1 MKNNLFNK
9 NILQVKGVFHMNMRK
24 ATADDA
30 PEIVNIMDYYM
41 KNTAVHFSY
50 KAPEIDDFRQDMIYI
65 TEKFPFFVLEDKSS
79 IKGFAYA
86 KPFSDVPAYDWSC
99 ELTIYIK
106 EDFKRKGL
114 GRKLYLAVEDAV
126 KMMGIK
132 NMYSYI
138 AYTERE
144 DEHLDNSS
152 MRFHEK
158 MGFERVARFSKCGYK
173 FDTWYDVIWME
184 KIIAEHEDHPNRIM
198 SYRDLDEM
206 AAR

>member
-1 MKNNLFNK
+1 MYEKQDPDALRLLIGQYRPLLMKIVISVTGRGPFFDCNK
-9 NILQVKGVFHMNMRK
+9 
-24 ATADDA
+24 
-30 PEIVNIMDYYM
+30 
-41 KNTAVHFSY
+41 
-50 KAPEIDDFRQDMIYI
+50 DDFRQEMIYI

-132 NMYSYI
+132 NMYAYI

-184 KIIAEHEDHPNRIM
+184 KIIGEHKEGAAEVPK
-198 SYRDLDEM
+198 
-206 AAR
+206 